1 MTELHAF
8 RPVSTAF
15 DKTRKLL
22 LEPFDIGVW
31 IKLVIIT
38 FFVGTGVTSFN
49 PGNNLQ
55 YTFKQGDIGSLPT
68 YDFGYAL
75 SDSTIIALIL
85 LVVVAAI
92 VLALI
97 MSYLRGVL
105 SFVLIEALTT
115 GNVRIVQP
123 FKDNMGRGF
132 KVFVFNVIIA
142 LVSIIVIGAIVVAMI
157 LAILWALGGGDFW
170 SAGTWD
176 AMSAASLFALVIVIV
191 LGLLA
196 MVAFTVLIGLFA
208 GFFYDFGVPLMYFR
222 QMGLRESIGHVWGM
236 VRRQPLEFFVYV
248 IVRWVL
254 EVVIA
259 IVTGIVVLFFMAIF
273 IAIGIITVVAML
285 KAAETSLLLAL
296 PFGLA
301 LIIGL
306 LLLLI
311 VAAFISMPV
320 QVYLRYYSLDF
331 LKSFDPSCVNYA
343 GRIAD
348 TGAQ

>member
-31 IKLVIIT
+31 IKLAIIT
-38 FFVGTGVTSFN
+38 FFVGTGTTSFN

-55 YTFKQGDIGSLPT
+55 YAFNRGDISNMPS
-68 YDFGYAL
+68 YDISHAL

-85 LVVVAAI
+85 LLVAAAI
-92 VLALI
+92 VFVLI
-97 MSYLRGVL
+97 MSYLRGVF

-115 GNVRIVQP
+115 GNIKIVQP

-132 KVFVFNVIIA
+132 KVFVFNIIMA
-142 LVSIIVIGAIVVAMI
+142 IISILVVGGIIVAMI
-157 LAILWALGGGDFW
+157 LAILWAVGGGDLW
-170 SAGTWD
+170 SSGTWNGI
-176 AMSAASLFALVIVIV
+176 STASLFALVIVII

-196 MVAFTVLIGLFA
+196 IIAFSVLLGLFI
-208 GFFYDFGVPLMYFR
+208 GFFYDFGVPLMYFK
-222 QMGLRESIGHVWGM
+222 QMGLRQSIGHVWGM
-236 VRRQPLEFFVYV
+236 VKRQPLEFFVYI

-254 EVVIA
+254 ELVIA
-259 IVTGIVVLFFMAIF
+259 IVTGIVILFFLAIF

-296 PFGLA
+296 PFALA

-311 VAAFISMPV
+311 VSAFISMPV

-331 LKSFDPSCVNYA
+331 LKSFDPSYVNYT
-343 GRIAD
+343 GRLAD
-348 TGAQ
+348 SGAA